1 MQKMR
6 KQALSRATITFVPML
21 LIGAVIALGPLRV
34 SGQQPATLGVL
45 DAKTPI
51 TYFIADGTEKTGYR
65 SSDREL
71 ALWAL
76 RAWQRNAGK
85 GIRLVA
91 APESKAIVR
100 VYWAEPG
107 DGEYGE
113 TRPLFVGERRGAA
126 VFIRPDTESLGED
139 IAERARRDDLFRDSI
154 VYLTCLHELG
164 HAFGLVHTDDYQD
177 IMYYFGYGG
186 DITAY
191 FERYRSKLA
200 SRKNISTVSG
210 LSAADVRRIR
220 ALYQ

>member
-1 MQKMR
+1 MR
-6 KQALSRATITFVPML
+6 SQAFSRAVVKFAPILV
-21 LIGAVIALGPLRV
+21 IGAVIALGVPRI

-51 TYFIADGTEKTGYR
+51 TYFIADGHGKTGYR

-71 ALWAL
+71 AFWAL
-76 RAWQRNAGK
+76 RAWQRNAGTS
-85 GIRLVA
+85 IRLAA
-91 APESKAIVR
+91 APESKAIIR

-113 TRPLFVGERRGAA
+113 TRPLFVGDRRGAA

-139 IAERARRDDLFRDSI
+139 IAGHARRDDLFRDTI

-164 HAFGLVHTDDYQD
+164 HAFGLVHTDDYKD

-191 FERYRSKLA
+191 FARYRSKLA
-200 SRKNISTVSG
+200 SRKDISTVSG
-210 LSAADVRRIR
+210 LSGADVRRIK
-220 ALYQ
+220 ALYR